1 MTRLALQGRRE
12 CRRLGDIDVVL
23 DVAHN
28 PDAAEQLRQF
38 LEMEPRNRPTAA
50 LFAVMSDKNCR
61 DMINAVEHLIDEWYL
76 PAGIGGE
83 RGQSPKRLAGFISGV
98 VHVELSFK
106 DAFDKAVASLE
117 PGGRLIVFGS
127 FFTVG
132 EGMKALESA
141 GLSRRDGQF

>member
-1 MTRLALQGRRE
+1 
-12 CRRLGDIDVVL
+12 
-23 DVAHN
+23 
-28 PDAAEQLRQF
+28 
-38 LEMEPRNRPTAA
+38 
-50 LFAVMSDKNCR
+50 
-61 DMINAVEHLIDEWYL
+61 MINAVEHLIDEWYL

-132 EGMKALESA
+132 EGMKAIEYEQSV
-141 GLSRRDGQF
+141 RVDGQS

>member
-1 MTRLALQGRRE
+1 
-12 CRRLGDIDVVL
+12 
-23 DVAHN
+23 
-28 PDAAEQLRQF
+28 
-38 LEMEPRNRPTAA
+38 MEPRNRPTAA

-83 RGQSPKRLAGFISGV
+83 RGQSPKHLTGFISGV
-98 VHVELSFK
+98 VHLELSFK

-132 EGMKALESA
+132 EGIKALEC
-141 GLSRRDGQF
+141 LRLVQPDDQT